1 MFKPVV
7 LLPIVACALLAG
19 CDKPVTAA
27 ASPAPVVAGSGDSY
41 ELVQVKRQ
49 DPPHAQLNFYKD
61 TAYHICATTARQL
74 NVPVKPFPQL
84 PADPVYERVT
94 TITNGV
100 STVVKSERMVG
111 DTSDALDY
119 KTGCE
124 VTISTE
130 KVVNVAI
137 FHANKA
143 THISDGKVEDVV
155 DMPLPAYAKG
165 VKDTSD
171 YTEAR
176 THNGVAMRCLPKD
189 FWIEDTNKYV
199 NLREMCVYKDNDVLV
214 NQTREP
220 IVLLAHTKSDL
231 FGPKHAFTE
240 IEEPV
245 SLRRID
251 KNEKDPYQAANYVR

>member
-1 MFKPVV
+1 MFKPVL
-7 LLPIVACALLAG
+7 LLPIVACSLLGG
-19 CDKPVTAA
+19 CEKPVPAA
-27 ASPAPVVAGSGDSY
+27 VAAPPAVSGSSDSY

-100 STVVKSERMVG
+100 STVVKTERMVG

-119 KTGCE
+119 KSGCE

-130 KVVNVAI
+130 KIVNVAI

-143 THISDGKVEDVV
+143 THISDGKVEDVL

-165 VKDTSD
+165 PKDTSD
-171 YTEAR
+171 YSEAR
-176 THNGVAMRCLPKD
+176 TQNGVPMRCLPKD
-189 FWIEDTNKYV
+189 FWIKNTNKYV
-199 NLREMCVYKDNDVLV
+199 NLHEMCVYKDNDVLV

-220 IVLLAHTKSDL
+220 LVLLAHTKSDL

-240 IEEPV
+240 IEEPI

-251 KNEKDPYQAANYVR
+251 KSEKDPYQAANYVR